1 MSDTMLCQRTTWR
14 NILGSLLVLVCTKG
28 ATCKSEALTTTRAF
42 LPRSLSGGSHPPLPV
57 TAASYHSTSSQGE
70 WDTAINE
77 IHANRDQL
85 IDAEFVAETNLPTDL
100 GHFRLRAYRV
110 ARTANEFMGTE
121 PTVIYCTDKPPF
133 GKGGK
138 LAENVPVRVHDQCLT
153 SEVFRSQR
161 YVFLYSVLWWMVD
174 VHKHLSYLINSLILF
189 LTAAIATISSKCH

>member
-1 MSDTMLCQRTTWR
+1 MLCQRTTWR

-161 YVFLYSVLWWMVD
+161 YVFL
-174 VHKHLSYLINSLILF
+174 
-189 LTAAIATISSKCH
+189 

>member
-1 MSDTMLCQRTTWR
+1 MDGL
-14 NILGSLLVLVCTKG
+14 N
-28 ATCKSEALTTTRAF
+28 
-42 LPRSLSGGSHPPLPV
+42 H
-57 TAASYHSTSSQGE
+57 AS
-70 WDTAINE
+70 
-77 IHANRDQL
+77 RDQL

-133 GKGGK
+133 GREGK

-161 YVFLYSVLWWMVD
+161 YVLGRDVCAAQVLCSRVAD
-174 VHKHLSYLINSLILF
+174 C
-189 LTAAIATISSKCH
+189 AAVTSS

>member
-1 MSDTMLCQRTTWR
+1 MQYKQTALR
-14 NILGSLLVLVCTKG
+14 NILGSLLVLACTQG

-42 LPRSLSGGSHPPLPV
+42 LPRSLSGGSQHAPALPV
-57 TAASYHSTSSQGE
+57 TSASFHSTSSPGE
-70 WDTAINE
+70 WDTAVNE

-161 YVFLYSVLWWMVD
+161 YVLVQS
-174 VHKHLSYLINSLILF
+174 INNVMKVV
-189 LTAAIATISSKCH
+189 TRHVRIA